1 MSVRSLKKPDW
12 LRVSLPRGPEYE
24 RLRSLIKR
32 QGLKTVCVEAKCPNI
47 FECFSRNTATFLIL
61 GPHCTRNCRFCAIT
75 SGWTGPPD
83 PEEPLRVARAV
94 AQMNLGYV
102 VLTSVARDDLL
113 DGGAGVFAAT
123 ITEIKKRTPS
133 ARVEVLIPDFK
144 GDREDLKTVL
154 AAGPDVLGHN
164 IETVARLYPLVRP
177 GAEYQRSLALLRR
190 VKKYAPAIGVKSGMM
205 LGIGESGPEIMKTLS
220 DLYEHEC
227 RIITMGQYLQPSRV
241 HLSVQRYL
249 APAEFDKWRRT
260 ALGIGFSQV
269 LAGPFVRSSYGTW
282 TK

>member
-1 MSVRSLKKPDW
+1 
-12 LRVSLPRGPEYE
+12 
-24 RLRSLIKR
+24 
-32 QGLKTVCVEAKCPNI
+32 
-47 FECFSRNTATFLIL
+47 
-61 GPHCTRNCRFCAIT
+61 
-75 SGWTGPPD
+75 
-83 PEEPLRVARAV
+83 
-94 AQMNLGYV
+94 MNLGYV

-144 GDREDLKTVL
+144 GDRKALKTVL
-154 AAGPDVLGHN
+154 AACPDVLGHN
-164 IETVARLYPLVRP
+164 IETIARLYPLVRP
-177 GAEYQRSLALLRR
+177 GAKYQRSLALLRR
-190 VKKYAPAIGVKSGMM
+190 VKKYATGIGIKSGIM
-205 LGIGESGPEIMKTLS
+205 LGIGENGPEIMKTLS

-227 RIITMGQYLQPSRV
+227 RIITMGQYLQPSRA

-249 APAEFDKWRRT
+249 APAEFDKWRKT

-269 LAGPFVRSSYGTW
+269 LAGPLVRSSYGTW